1 MVSSGWSSGA
11 IAGPLCG
18 LGSKFLGG
26 LLLGGFGLDWRGLLR
41 GLLGCGLLRLSLFG
55 LLGSED
61 SFGLG
66 QMVDLVLAGNI
77 RVSGEGETE
86 SETGKLVVLQFV
98 HDREQHFLSG
108 LLAVLVVSDEMR
120 GYIVGKVVG
129 VDVDEGAEQHTKLR
143 RGEGGGCAIE
153 DAIE

>member
-1 MVSSGWSSGA
+1 MVSSGYCSGA
-11 IAGPLCG
+11 IAGRVCG

-26 LLLGGFGLDWRGLLR
+26 VLLGGFGLDWRGLVR

-55 LLGSED
+55 LRWSED

-77 RVSGEGETE
+77 RVAGEGETE
-86 SETGKLVVLQFV
+86 SEAGEFVVLQTI

-108 LLAVLVVSDEMR
+108 LLVVLFVADEMR
-120 GYIVGKVVG
+120 GYIVGEVVG

-143 RGEGGGCAIE
+143 RGE
-153 DAIE
+153 